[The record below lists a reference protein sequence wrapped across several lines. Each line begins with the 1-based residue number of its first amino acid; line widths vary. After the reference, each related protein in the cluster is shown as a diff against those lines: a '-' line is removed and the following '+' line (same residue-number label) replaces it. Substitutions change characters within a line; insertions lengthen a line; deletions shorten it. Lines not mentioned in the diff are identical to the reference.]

1 MNQTYRSIAA
11 LEKIARRTLKDFN
24 DRLLYGPP
32 SAVPIEKLAAHL
44 GLWIEY
50 QCIRKNGIILGE
62 MVYENTLV
70 PLYLRDIREYQLVPI
85 DGKTIILDE
94 SLLKSKTDGRLRFT
108 CAHEIAHWLLH
119 KELYAGTGYAAA
131 LGNPKYSSEEN
142 PAVEWQAN
150 KLGSMLLLP
159 TVQTKK
165 AFYSLQDRRSPV
177 VTLKNL
183 FDVSSDAMKIFLQEH
198 NLI

>member
-1 MNQTYRSIAA
+1 M
-11 LEKIARRTLKDFN
+11 
-24 DRLLYGPP
+24 LLHGSP

-50 QCIRKNGIILGE
+50 QCIRKTGSILGE

-70 PLYLRDIREYQLVPI
+70 PLYLRDVKKYQLVPI

-94 SLLKSKTDGRLRFT
+94 SLLRCKTDGRLRFT

-119 KELYAGTGYAAA
+119 KAFYMGTGYAAA
-131 LGNPKYSSEEN
+131 SGNPKKSSEEN

-159 TVQTKK
+159 KAQVKK
-165 AFYSLQDRRSPV
+165 AYYEVQNRPNSIMI
-177 VTLKNL
+177 LKNQ
-183 FDVSSDAMKIFLQEH
+183 FEVSTDVIEIFMRDC